1 MHRYG
6 HSIAG
11 GQPVSQARSALG
23 EAVQAV
29 SDHLLVPLLLA
40 DLLRDLPRQR
50 GEAHLAVVPRV
61 FLPPFPRRGAMFPFL
76 QSPGT
81 FPDSRDFSD
90 RTESGIAAT

>member
-61 FLPPFPRRGAMFPFL
+61 FLLFLEGGAMFPFL

>member
-50 GEAHLAVVPRV
+50 GEAHRAVVPRV
-61 FLPPFPRRGAMFPFL
+61 FLPPFPRRGSDVSVFAVT
-76 QSPGT
+76 G
-81 FPDSRDFSD
+81 DFS
-90 RTESGIAAT
+90 